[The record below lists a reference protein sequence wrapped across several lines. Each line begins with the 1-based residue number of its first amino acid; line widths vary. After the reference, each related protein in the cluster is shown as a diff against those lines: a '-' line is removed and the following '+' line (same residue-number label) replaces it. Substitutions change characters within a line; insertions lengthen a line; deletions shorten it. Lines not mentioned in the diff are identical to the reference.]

1 MNKYVSIKQI
11 MSDLLDHPML
21 QGLTLERA
29 INYAVHFIQIVGV
42 PNEFVEKTALIEI
55 QNYRGLLPCDF
66 YDMIQVRTHKE
77 HDHCP
82 RVFRYTTDSFHLSP
96 DKGHEHKYLTDW
108 DLTYKLQ
115 NRVIFT
121 SLKEG
126 TIEISYHAF
135 MVDKEGY
142 PLIPENSSFIQA
154 LELYIKK
161 KVFTVLFD
169 QGKISPAV
177 LQNTQQEYAWYVGQA
192 QRDLSMPTIDQMES
206 ISNMWCQLLQ
216 RNNEHSKGMK
226 PLGRREYI
234 RVQ

>member
-1 MNKYVSIKQI
+1 MVKYISIRQI
-11 MSDLLDHPML
+11 LDDLLDHPLL
-21 QGLTLERA
+21 QDLSFERA
-29 INYAVHFIQIVGV
+29 INYAIHFIQIVGV
-42 PNEFVEKTALIEI
+42 PNEFEEKTALINIE
-55 QNYRGLLPCDF
+55 NYRGCLPCDY
-66 YDMIQVRTHKE
+66 YDMMQVRTYKE
-77 HDHCP
+77 GEHYP
-82 RVFRYTTDSFHLSP
+82 RVFRYASDSFHYSNKKENNESLNN
-96 DKGHEHKYLTDW
+96 W

-115 NRVIFT
+115 NNAIYT
-121 SLKEG
+121 SIKEG
-126 TIEISYHAF
+126 VIEIAYHAIK
-135 MVDKEGY
+135 VDKEGY
-142 PLIPENSSFIQA
+142 PMIPDNSSFIQA

-161 KVFTVLFD
+161 KVFTILFD

-192 QRDLSMPTIDQMES
+192 QRDLTMPTIDQMES

>member
-1 MNKYVSIKQI
+1 MVNYISIKQV
-11 MSDLLDHPML
+11 MSDLLDHPLL
-21 QGLTLERA
+21 QDLTLERA

-42 PNEFVEKTALIEI
+42 PNGFEEKTALINIE
-55 QNYRGLLPCDF
+55 NYRGCLPCD
-66 YDMIQVRTHKE
+66 YYEMIQVRTYKE
-77 HDHCP
+77 GENYP
-82 RVFRYTTDSFHLSP
+82 RVFKYASDSFHYSN
-96 DKGHEHKYLTDW
+96 KKENNESQNTW

-115 NRVIFT
+115 NSAIYT
-121 SLKEG
+121 SIKEG
-126 TIEISYHAF
+126 VIEIAYYSIK
-135 MVDKEGY
+135 VDKEGY
-142 PLIPENSSFIQA
+142 LMIPENSSFIQA

-161 KVFTVLFD
+161 KVFTILFD

-192 QRDLSMPTIDQMES
+192 QRDLTMPTIDQMES
-206 ISNMWCQLLQ
+206 ISGMWCRLLQ

>member
-1 MNKYVSIKQI
+1 
-11 MSDLLDHPML
+11 
-21 QGLTLERA
+21 
-29 INYAVHFIQIVGV
+29 
-42 PNEFVEKTALIEI
+42 
-55 QNYRGLLPCDF
+55 
-66 YDMIQVRTHKE
+66 MIQVRTYNE
-77 HDHCP
+77 GEHCP
-82 RVFRYTTDSFHLSP
+82 KVFRYASDSFHYSP
-96 DKGHEHKYLTDW
+96 KKEPNKDLDTW

-115 NRVIFT
+115 NNAIYT

-126 TIEISYHAF
+126 VVEVAYHAIK
-135 MVDKEGY
+135 VDKEGY
-142 PLIPENSSFIQA
+142 PMIPENSSFIQA

-161 KVFTVLFD
+161 KVFTILFD

-192 QRDLSMPTIDQMES
+192 QRDLTMPTIDQMES
-206 ISNMWCQLLQ
+206 ISNMWTQLLQ